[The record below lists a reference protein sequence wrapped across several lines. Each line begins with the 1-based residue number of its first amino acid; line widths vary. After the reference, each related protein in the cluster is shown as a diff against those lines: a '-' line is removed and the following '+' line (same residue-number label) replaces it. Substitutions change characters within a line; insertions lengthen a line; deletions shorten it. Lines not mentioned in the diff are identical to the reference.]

1 VKTVRDLTDSKWTL
15 PGTKVN
21 SVNDHIPNLFCLCIV
36 FVQGLMPLLEEV
48 NDFTLNMI
56 RFWYLMY
63 DVA

>member
-1 VKTVRDLTDSKWTL
+1 MY
-15 PGTKVN
+15 
-21 SVNDHIPNLFCLCIV
+21 C
-36 FVQGLMPLLEEV
+36 GLMPVLEEV